1 MSQKTSLKENGN
13 ASIEASAKESILEK
27 VRRNVEKLKEA
38 KKNTSSGFLKFQP
51 GETKVLNFTG
61 DFEPVQRSFKRKN
74 AVGAEEETTKTMYG
88 YKVMD
93 MGNQDAGIITWEVSR
108 QWSDSIDNLL
118 VKGFLTLE
126 VERKGSGTDTSYL
139 FSPAVA
145 ATAK

>member
-1 MSQKTSLKENGN
+1 
-13 ASIEASAKESILEK
+13 
-27 VRRNVEKLKEA
+27 
-38 KKNTSSGFLKFQP
+38 
-51 GETKVLNFTG
+51 
-61 DFEPVQRSFKRKN
+61 
-74 AVGAEEETTKTMYG
+74 
-88 YKVMD
+88 VMD

-108 QWSDSIDNLL
+108 QWSDSIDNLR